1 MKHLVFCLVLGT
13 GLSGAPAR
21 ALDAPL
27 TLPAAIGLALQ
38 RNPGLRAAAHEAAA
52 QEGAVAQAGA
62 QPNPELELLREGRE
76 RGNRTTTAQLGIPFE
91 LGGKRAARV
100 DAARRAHALALAG
113 LETLRAQVRADTI
126 AAFYDVVA
134 ADEAQRLAQELA
146 ALAGRATA
154 AAGRRA
160 DTGKASPLE
169 ATRARLAQSSLLIE
183 AIGAA
188 RELAA
193 ARTRLAALVGF
204 DSGSSPDGDPGPLA
218 IAAPETIDAPPVL
231 PLAQLVARLD
241 EAPELRR
248 ARAGVAHRSA
258 LVRVEQSRRMPD
270 VTLLVGAQRE
280 TSAERPGEERRAV
293 LGVSVPLPLFDRN
306 GGAVLESLRRV
317 DQARAEL
324 EAERVRL
331 RAELAQAHGRLRA
344 SAEEA
349 ALIRR
354 EIVPGA
360 EQAYGAANRGYE
372 LGKFGMLDVLDA
384 QRTMV
389 QARHQYLNAVAD
401 GYRALAD
408 IERLVGPLSP
418 EPQEKP

>member
-1 MKHLVFCLVLGT
+1 MKHLVFCLILAT

-27 TLPAAIGLALQ
+27 TLPAAIELALQ

-52 QEGAVAQAGA
+52 QEGAIAQAGA
-62 QPNPELELLREGRE
+62 LPNPELELLREGRE

-100 DAARRAHALALAG
+100 DAARRERELALAG
-113 LETLRAQVRADTI
+113 LATLRAQVRADTI

-146 ALAGRATA
+146 ALAGRATVA
-154 AAGRRA
+154 AERRV

-169 ATRARLAQSSLLIE
+169 ATRARVAQSSLRIE

-188 RELAA
+188 REHAA
-193 ARTRLAALVGF
+193 ARTRLAALLGG
-204 DSGSSPDGDPGPLA
+204 DPDGDPALLA
-218 IAAPETIDAPPVL
+218 IAAPGAIDAPPVA
-231 PLAQLVARLD
+231 PLAQLAARLD
-241 EAPELRR
+241 DAPELRR

-270 VTLLVGAQRE
+270 VTLLVGTQRE
-280 TSAERPGEERRAV
+280 TSVERPGEERRAV
-293 LGVSVPLPLFDRN
+293 LGVSVPLPLFNRN
-306 GGAVLESLRRV
+306 GGAVLESLRRA
-317 DQARAEL
+317 DQARDEL

-349 ALIRR
+349 ALIRS

-372 LGKFGMLDVLDA
+372 LGKFGLLDVLDA
-384 QRTMV
+384 QRALV
-389 QARHQYLNAVAD
+389 QARHQYLKAVAD

-408 IERLVGPLSP
+408 IERLVGPLSR
-418 EPQEKP
+418 EASQEKP

>member
-1 MKHLVFCLVLGT
+1 MKHLVFCLVLAT

-27 TLPAAIGLALQ
+27 TLPAAIELALQ

-52 QEGAVAQAGA
+52 QEGAIAQAGTL
-62 QPNPELELLREGRE
+62 PNPELELLREGRE

-100 DAARRAHALALAG
+100 DAARRERELALAG
-113 LETLRAQVRADTI
+113 LATLRAQVRADTI

-146 ALAGRATA
+146 ALAGRATVA
-154 AAGRRA
+154 AERRV

-169 ATRARLAQSSLLIE
+169 ATRARVAQSSLRIE

-188 RELAA
+188 REHAA
-193 ARTRLAALVGF
+193 ARTRLAALLGA
-204 DSGSSPDGDPGPLA
+204 DPDGDPALPA
-218 IAAPETIDAPPVL
+218 IAAPDAIDAPPVA
-231 PLAQLVARLD
+231 PLAQLAARLD
-241 EAPELRR
+241 DAPELRR

-270 VTLLVGAQRE
+270 VTLLVGTQRE
-280 TSAERPGEERRAV
+280 TSAERAGEERRAV
-293 LGVSVPLPLFDRN
+293 LGVSVPLPLFNRN
-306 GGAVLESLRRV
+306 GGTVLESLRRV
-317 DQARAEL
+317 DQARDEL

-349 ALIRR
+349 ALIRS

-372 LGKFGMLDVLDA
+372 LGKFGLLDVLDA
-384 QRTMV
+384 QCALV
-389 QARHQYLNAVAD
+389 QARHQYLKAVAD

-408 IERLVGPLSP
+408 IERLVGPLSR
-418 EPQEKP
+418 EASQEKP

>member
-1 MKHLVFCLVLGT
+1 MKHLVFCLVLAT

-27 TLPAAIGLALQ
+27 TLPAAIELSLQ

-62 QPNPELELLREGRE
+62 LPNPELELLREGRE
-76 RGNRTTTAQLGIPFE
+76 RNNRTTTAQLGIPFE

-100 DAARRAHALALAG
+100 DAARRERALALAG
-113 LETLRAQVRADTI
+113 IEALRAQVRADTI

-134 ADEAQRLAQELA
+134 AGEAQRLAQELA

-169 ATRARLAQSSLLIE
+169 ATRARVAQSSLQIE

-193 ARTRLAALVGF
+193 ARTRLAALWG
-204 DSGSSPDGDPGPLA
+204 GDATLLA
-218 IAAPETIDAPPVL
+218 IAAPQTIDAPPVM
-231 PLAQLVARLD
+231 PLAQLAARLD
-241 EAPELRR
+241 QAPDLRR
-248 ARAGVAHRSA
+248 ARASVAHRSA

-306 GGAVLESLRRV
+306 GGAVLASLRRV
-317 DQARAEL
+317 DRAREEL

-331 RAELAQAHGRLRA
+331 QAELAQAHGRLLA

-349 ALIRR
+349 ALIRK

-360 EQAYGAANRGYE
+360 EQAHGAANRGYE
-372 LGKFGMLDVLDA
+372 LGKFGLLDVLDA
-384 QRTMV
+384 QRTLV
-389 QARHQYLNAVAD
+389 QSRHQYLKAVAD

-408 IERLVGPLSP
+408 IERLVGPLSRE

>member
-1 MKHLVFCLVLGT
+1 MKHLVFCLVLAT

-27 TLPAAIGLALQ
+27 TLPAAIELALQ

-62 QPNPELELLREGRE
+62 LPNPELELLREGRE
-76 RGNRTTTAQLGIPFE
+76 RNNRTTTAQLGIPFE

-100 DAARRAHALALAG
+100 DAARRERALALAG
-113 LETLRAQVRADTI
+113 IEALRAQVRADTI

-134 ADEAQRLAQELA
+134 AGEAQRLAQELA

-169 ATRARLAQSSLLIE
+169 ATRARVAQSSLQIE

-193 ARTRLAALVGF
+193 ARTRLAALWG
-204 DSGSSPDGDPGPLA
+204 GDATLLA
-218 IAAPETIDAPPVL
+218 IAAPQTIDAPPVM
-231 PLAQLVARLD
+231 PLAQLAARLD
-241 EAPELRR
+241 QAPDLRR

-270 VTLLVGAQRE
+270 VTLVVGAQRE

-306 GGAVLESLRRV
+306 GGAVLASLRRV
-317 DQARAEL
+317 DQAREEL

-331 RAELAQAHGRLRA
+331 QAELAQAYGRLLA

-349 ALIRR
+349 ALIRK

-360 EQAYGAANRGYE
+360 EQAHGAANRGYE
-372 LGKFGMLDVLDA
+372 LGKFGLLDVLDA
-384 QRTMV
+384 QRTLV
-389 QARHQYLNAVAD
+389 QSRHQYLKAVAD

-408 IERLVGPLSP
+408 IERLVGPLSRE